1 MIYSYTIGPLA
12 SGTSMDWY
20 KAPRLQGGLGTNS
33 WLPVSWLTSG
43 LTGSQLLHFRSNRKS
58 AICLLP
64 GGLGARFAYTI
75 ELRGTQDP
83 PGFVLPVS
91 EIIPSGQELWA
102 AEQVVYKKMIQVS
115 SNIGRNIKGDS
126 SHLSNTTKLNF
137 TSYLRP

>member
-1 MIYSYTIGPLA
+1 MEPHWIWSRRHQ
-12 SGTSMDWY
+12 WY
-20 KAPRLQGGLGTNS
+20 YAYMTTKISAP
-33 WLPVSWLTSG
+33 
-43 LTGSQLLHFRSNRKS
+43 GSQLWTSVVYFQSNRKS
-58 AICLLP
+58 AVCLLP